1 MTEDKGRFGPFV
13 DPDQASLRDVLVR
26 LEAHPRVTAN
36 RLTRVRSAANTLS
49 RILDRPLEEIP
60 AHMRWLTESFRH
72 LKRSGLAPKTVAN
85 TKSEIRYAVR
95 IALGRQTRSAM
106 PKLSDEW
113 ARLFEALH
121 GSPLRWQLSRIIRY
135 LAGTGVAPGQVT
147 DEHTAAYRRDL
158 EASEEVD
165 QPYYRWRAAVR
176 AWNRAT
182 EQIPDWPSQRLS
194 LPPHRRRRWT
204 LPEAEFPASF
214 REDVEACLGRMA
226 RRDPLGQTG
235 PRREL
240 RPSTLKV
247 RRHQYFKLASAAVFA
262 GAPIESMTSL
272 ARLIEVP
279 TFTSA
284 VQHLLDRRDGEPS
297 EALHGLVGAM
307 VAVAKHHVGADEDQL
322 DTLRIMHANLE
333 VETEGFRERTRRRLG
348 EFDDDRQTARL
359 VHLPG
364 YLLELARKPATP
376 RRSRPVLAQMAIA
389 VEILLFAALRVGNLA
404 ALNLHRH
411 VRRVVIDGEEWLIVT
426 IPRSET
432 KNRRTI
438 SHPIDPDSLALIDA
452 ALALYEQPDGHMFPG
467 RNGPKSGT
475 FLSKQIKD
483 TIWEY
488 AGLDMNPHAF
498 RALSGVLHMRRHPG
512 AFEDVRVMLHDRD
525 GQTVREHY
533 TVYAD
538 RHAIRHVQESILAAR
553 NGVPNPY
560 LKPKGRGRSRR
571 RPARGRRPNGSG
583 RPDKRTRQ

>member
-13 DPDQASLRDVLVR
+13 DPNQASLRDVLVR
-26 LEAHPRVTAN
+26 LEAHPRVTAS
-36 RLTRVRSAANTLS
+36 RRTRVRSAANTLS

-85 TKSEIRYAVR
+85 TKSELRYAVR
-95 IALGRQTRSAM
+95 IALGRQARSAM
-106 PKLSDEW
+106 PKLSGEW

-121 GSPLRWQLSRIIRY
+121 GSPLQWQLSRIIRY
-135 LAGTGVAPGQVT
+135 LARTGVAPGQVT
-147 DEHTAAYRRDL
+147 DEHAAAYRRDL
-158 EASEEVD
+158 EASQEVD
-165 QPYYRWRAAVR
+165 QPYSRWRAAIR
-176 AWNRAT
+176 AWNRAA
-182 EQIPDWPSQRLS
+182 QDVSSWPSRTLR
-194 LPPHRRRRWT
+194 LPPQRRRRWT
-204 LPEAEFPASF
+204 LTEAEFPASF

-240 RPSTLKV
+240 RPQTLKL
-247 RRHQYFKLASAAVFA
+247 RRHQYCKLASAAVFA
-262 GAPIESMTSL
+262 GTPIESMTSL

-279 TFTSA
+279 TFTKA

-307 VAVAKHHVGADEDQL
+307 VAVARHHVGVDEDHL
-322 DTLRIMHANLE
+322 DALRIVHANVE
-333 VETEGFRERTRRRLG
+333 VETEGFRERTRRRLA
-348 EFDDDRQTARL
+348 EFDDDRNTARL

-364 YLLELARKPATP
+364 YLLQLARNPAPP
-376 RRSRPVLAQMAIA
+376 RRLTPVLAQMAIA
-389 VEILLFAALRVGNLA
+389 VEILLFTALRVGNLA
-404 ALNLHRH
+404 ALNLPRH
-411 VRRVVIDGEEWLIVT
+411 VRRVVIDGENWLIVT
-426 IPRSET
+426 FPRSET

-452 ALALYEQPDGHMFPG
+452 ALALYEQPDGHVFPG

-483 TIWEY
+483 TIREY

-498 RALSGVLHMRRHPG
+498 RALLGVFHMRRHPG

-553 NGVPNPY
+553 NAVPNPY
-560 LKPKGRGRSRR
+560 LKPKGRSRR
-571 RPARGRRPNGSG
+571 RRLAARGRRLNGSG
-583 RPDKRTRQ
+583 RPDLRRKQ